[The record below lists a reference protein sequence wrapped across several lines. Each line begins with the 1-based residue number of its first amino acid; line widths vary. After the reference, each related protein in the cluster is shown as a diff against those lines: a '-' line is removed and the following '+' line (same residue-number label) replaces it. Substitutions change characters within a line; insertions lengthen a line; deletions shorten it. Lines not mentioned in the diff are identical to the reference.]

1 MYSFHRRNNRSEV
14 VVGWYTTTTSQ
25 GQFINDNSSLIHD
38 FYTSECE
45 RPVHIVV
52 DTTLSGSS
60 MDVRG
65 FVGRR
70 LMVGGQILANA
81 FLETGVQVVTSEAE
95 ATCLYRMI
103 NNQENVA
110 QPWQD
115 SSIVSTLPTSS
126 ETVDSAILSLQK
138 VLDNAQTY
146 VDAVVEGNAKV
157 PVSRDIGIALA
168 DTLNSFAAQRASSQS
183 QAALQTRMQDL
194 LMVSYMNSLSQ
205 TQILIAEKLNE
216 IL

>member
-1 MYSFHRRNNRSEV
+1 
-14 VVGWYTTTTSQ
+14 
-25 GQFINDNSSLIHD
+25 
-38 FYTSECE
+38 
-45 RPVHIVV
+45 
-52 DTTLSGSS
+52 
-60 MDVRG
+60 
-65 FVGRR
+65 
-70 LMVGGQILANA
+70 
-81 FLETGVQVVTSEAE
+81 
-95 ATCLYRMI
+95 
-103 NNQENVA
+103 
-110 QPWQD
+110 
-115 SSIVSTLPTSS
+115 
-126 ETVDSAILSLQK
+126 VDSAILSLQK